1 MSPPNAAGLLAFDV
15 PARPAVCGGEPET
28 SAGRETPASA
38 LRAEAQPSPRG
49 KRALDVAASV
59 VLLGGLVVVGP
70 LVVAAVRLTSRGP
83 ALYRQERLGLGG
95 VPFSMF
101 KFRTM
106 RHSDAPEE
114 ARWATEN
121 DPRVTPVGRL
131 LRKTRLDELPQVLN
145 ILRGEMSLVGPR
157 PEQPAI
163 AARLAAA
170 IPGYARRLAV
180 RPGLTGWAQVH
191 HGYDQTLDDVRIKLR
206 YDLDYVAR
214 ASVGFD
220 LRILVRTVRVVL
232 GMHGR

>member
-1 MSPPNAAGLLAFDV
+1 MPSVAEA
-15 PARPAVCGGEPET
+15 ARPPLLRVAVLPV
-28 SAGRETPASA
+28 
-38 LRAEAQPSPRG
+38 PRG
-49 KRALDVAASV
+49 KRALDLALS
-59 VLLGGLVVVGP
+59 VLLLGALVVVGP
-70 LVVAAVRLTSRGP
+70 VAVVAVRLTSRGP
-83 ALYRQERLGLGG
+83 ALYRQRRLGLGG
-95 VPFSMF
+95 APFSMF

-106 RHSDAPEE
+106 RHSEAPEE
-114 ARWATEN
+114 AVWASEN
-121 DPRVTPVGRL
+121 DPRVTPVGRV

-145 ILRGEMSLVGPR
+145 VLRGEMSVVGPR
-157 PEQPAI
+157 PEQPVI

-170 IPGYARRLAV
+170 IPDYTRRLAV

>member
-1 MSPPNAAGLLAFDV
+1 MPSV
-15 PARPAVCGGEPET
+15 
-28 SAGRETPASA
+28 
-38 LRAEAQPSPRG
+38 AEAARLPLLRVAVLPVPRG
-49 KRALDVAASV
+49 KRALDLSLS
-59 VLLGGLVVVGP
+59 VLLLGALVVVGP
-70 LVVAAVRLTSRGP
+70 VAVVAVRLTSRGP
-83 ALYRQERLGLGG
+83 ALYRQRRLGLGG
-95 VPFSMF
+95 APFSMF

-106 RHSDAPEE
+106 RHSEAPEE
-114 ARWATEN
+114 AVWASEN
-121 DPRVTPVGRL
+121 DPRVTPVGRV

-145 ILRGEMSLVGPR
+145 VLRGEMSVVGPR
-157 PEQPAI
+157 PEQPVI

-170 IPGYARRLAV
+170 IPDYMRRLGV

-214 ASVGFD
+214 ASVGVD